1 MEQCSHQTLKSIF
14 AVSGFTIVL
23 ILMVNLRTGLFLQ
36 SKDDGICVIRFV
48 PARIDGTRQHE
59 CSGATHLC
67 VFAAIA
73 VINGK

>member
-23 ILMVNLRTGLFLQ
+23 ILMVNLCTGSFLQ
-36 SKDDGICVIRFV
+36 SKDYGICVIRFV
-48 PARIDGTRQHE
+48 PAGVGGTRQHE
-59 CSGATHLC
+59 CPGSTRLC
-67 VFAAIA
+67 VFVAIA